1 MYDYTVFIGRFQP
14 LHFGHL
20 QVVKEALAKS
30 DRLIILVGSANRARD
45 IRNPFTY
52 KERVGM
58 FNSCLTIGERSRIFF
73 HPLDDYMYQDS
84 KWVENVQ
91 AIVDRVV
98 ALEGYYEDKNKKR
111 SIALI
116 GHSKDATGFF
126 LKLFPQWKSL
136 NVDQPSE
143 IHATDIRNIFFGDQP
158 LPVENY
164 LPKNVYDWMAEWR
177 WDKNTAPIFT
187 ELKEEYDHV
196 QKYKKQWSNV
206 PYPVIFQTVDT
217 LVEQSGH
224 VLLVRRGAS
233 PGKGKLALPGG
244 FLNAGEFLLDGAI
257 RELYEETKID
267 VPEKV
272 LRGCIVNSHT
282 FDDPYRSTRGRT
294 ITHTKHIK
302 LEDRASL
309 PKVKGSDD
317 AVSAIWLPWSQWK
330 CEDTFEDHWF
340 QGQYFKK

>member
-14 LHFGHL
+14 VHFGHL
-20 QVVKEALAKS
+20 QVIKEALEQSTK
-30 DRLIILVGSANRARD
+30 LIILVGSANRARD
-45 IRNPFTY
+45 IRNPFTCR
-52 KERVGM
+52 ERIAM
-58 FNSCLTIGERSRIFF
+58 IESCLTMSERSRIFF
-73 HPLDDYMYQDS
+73 HPLNDYMYQDS
-84 KWVENVQ
+84 QWVESVQ
-91 AIVDRVV
+91 SIVDRVV
-98 ALEGYYEDKNKKR
+98 ALHEYEDQKYNP

-116 GHSKDATGFF
+116 GHSKDSSGFF
-126 LKLFPQWKSL
+126 LKLFPQWESL
-136 NVDQPSE
+136 TVLQPHP
-143 IHATDIRNIFFGDQP
+143 INATDIRNIFFGQEP
-158 LPVENY
+158 LPVEHY
-164 LPKNVYDWMAEWR
+164 LPKCVYDWMAAWR
-177 WDKNTAPIFT
+177 WEKNPNTYK
-187 ELKEEYDHV
+187 ELQEEFEHV
-196 QKYKKQWSNV
+196 INYKKQWSST

-244 FLNAGEFLLDGAI
+244 FLNANEYLRDGAI
-257 RELYEETKID
+257 RELYEETRID

-272 LRGCIVNSHT
+272 IRGCIVNSHT
-282 FDDPYRSTRGRT
+282 FDDPHRSTRGRT
-294 ITHTKHIK
+294 ITNTIHVK

-317 AVSAIWLPWSQWK
+317 AVKALWLPWSQWK